1 MGALFQDLGCSFR
14 QFLKAKG
21 FAALAIVTLALG
33 IGANTALFTIVNAVL
48 LRPLPYLHPDRL
60 VAIERG
66 KSLVT
71 GQGTT
76 SWLNY
81 RDIRDQSH
89 VFAAVAGYSNDISV
103 VQTRDGSHTVVAP
116 HVTPNTFSML
126 GAQPLLGRT
135 FTDAEAQ
142 PNGEQVVIISE
153 GLWRSTF
160 HSDSKILG
168 KVVRVG
174 GIPRTIVGVMPES
187 FRFPEEM
194 GHDITDGVW
203 LPIQPTGEMLNDR
216 GYSFFSIIGQLR
228 PGASVQ
234 QAKADLDQVANY
246 IHRLDPHQGA
256 DLQFIA
262 GSYQEMLTGPVRPV
276 FYGLLG
282 ALALLLL
289 IACANVANL
298 LIARCI
304 ARRHEFAVRAA
315 LGAGRARLIRQM
327 LTEGAVLSLL
337 GCGLGFALVQ
347 LILAGV
353 SKLPPDTIPSASYI
367 AVRWNIMLLL
377 AAIATFTTILS
388 SIAPA
393 FLASRTDP
401 QPVLQ
406 AVSRGVGSRSAA
418 GQLTRSLVIAEV
430 ALATVLL
437 CGTGLLFHTLW
448 NLEHA
453 RLGFDVSH
461 ITTFTAM
468 PGDAAGFS
476 NLAVSQDSANA
487 PVSVAATTYGPSL
500 DRIRHTPGVEAA
512 SLATAPPLSGVQMGT
527 SFDVLGRPKNPGY
540 QPPNARVTAVGG
552 DYAKTLGMAIEHGR
566 MINEADTDT
575 AQYVAVINEA
585 LAKQV
590 FPNENPLQHQIDL
603 GGKDTGMLR
612 PYTIVGVIADP
623 ADDKVGAK
631 VHPMIMLPYQQIP
644 TTSLFYQVLLKTIV
658 SFVVKTRGDVSLA
671 PEMRAIFHDT
681 APDYA
686 LDNFKTMQTI
696 VSENIFSQRLGLYLI
711 AAFAGLAVVMV
722 IAGLYGVLAQL
733 VSYRRR
739 EIGIRM
745 ALGATRESMAAL
757 VLKQGSVLLIAG
769 LFIGLALAALAGR
782 LITSFL
788 YNVHPLDLLT
798 YVSVVFVALLIGT
811 LASLIPARRAATLEP
826 MQALRED

>member
-1 MGALFQDLGCSFR
+1 MGALFQDLRCSFR
-14 QFLKAKG
+14 QLLKAKG
-21 FAALAIVTLALG
+21 FAVLAIVTLALG

-48 LRPLPYLHPDRL
+48 LRPLPYLHSNRL
-60 VAIERG
+60 VAIQKG
-66 KSLVT
+66 TSLAT

-103 VQTRDGSHTVVAP
+103 VQTKDGSQTVVAP
-116 HVTPNTFSML
+116 HVTPNTFPML
-126 GAQPLLGRT
+126 GAQPLFGRA
-135 FTDAEAQ
+135 FTDAEAE

-160 HSDSKILG
+160 HSDPKILG
-168 KVVRVG
+168 QVVRVG
-174 GIPRTIVGVMPES
+174 GIPRTVIGVMPES

-194 GHDITDGVW
+194 GHDITKGVW

-216 GYSFFSIIGQLR
+216 GYNFFSIVGQLR
-228 PGASVQ
+228 PGVSVQ

-246 IHRLDPHQGA
+246 IRRVDPKESSG
-256 DLQFIA
+256 LQFTV
-262 GSYQEMLTGPVRPV
+262 GPYQEMLTGPVRPV

-367 AVRWNIMLLL
+367 AVRWNVILLL
-377 AAIATFTTILS
+377 AAIATFTTVLS
-388 SIAPA
+388 SVAPA
-393 FLASRTDP
+393 FLAARTDP

-406 AVSRGVGSRSAA
+406 AGSRGVGARSAA
-418 GQLTRSLVIAEV
+418 GRLTRSLVITEV

-453 RLGFDVSH
+453 RLGFDVSR

-476 NLAVSQDSANA
+476 NLAVSQDTANA
-487 PVSVAATTYGPSL
+487 PVSIAVTAYGPVL
-500 DRIRHTPGVEAA
+500 ERIRNSAGVEAA
-512 SLATAPPLSGVQMGT
+512 ALATAPPLSGVQLGT
-527 SFDVLGRPKNPGY
+527 SFEVLGRPKDPSHEL
-540 QPPNARVTAVGG
+540 NARITAVSD
-552 DYAKTLGMAIEHGR
+552 DYAKTLGIAVERGR
-566 MINEADTDT
+566 MITDADNAT
-575 AQYVAVINEA
+575 APYVVVINDA
-585 LAKQV
+585 LAKQF
-590 FPNENPLQHQIDL
+590 FPNEDPLQRQIDL
-603 GGKDTGMLR
+603 GGKDTGMLK
-612 PYTIVGVIADP
+612 PYTIVGIIADQ
-623 ADDKVGAK
+623 ANDKIGDK
-631 VHPMIMLPYQQIP
+631 VHPMLFVPYQQIP
-644 TTSLFYQVLLKTIV
+644 TTSLFYQGLLKTIV
-658 SFVVKTRGDVSLA
+658 NFVVKTRGDVPVA
-671 PEMRAIFHDT
+671 PLMRAIFHQT

-686 LDNFKTMQTI
+686 LDNFKTMQA
-696 VSENIFSQRLGLYLI
+696 VVNESIFSERLGLYLI
-711 AAFAGLAVVMV
+711 AAFASLAIAMVV
-722 IAGLYGVLAQL
+722 AGLYGVLAQL

-757 VLKQGSVLLIAG
+757 VLKQGSVLLAAG
-769 LFIGLALAALAGR
+769 LLLGLAMAVFAGR

-788 YNVHPLDLLT
+788 YNVRPLDLMT
-798 YVSVVFVALLIGT
+798 YISVVFVALLIGS
-811 LASLIPARRAATLEP
+811 LASLIPARRAATVEP

>member
-1 MGALFQDLGCSFR
+1 MGALIQDLRCSLR
-14 QFLKAKG
+14 QLLKSKG

-48 LRPLPYLHPDRL
+48 LRPLPYLHSNRL
-60 VAIERG
+60 VAVEIG
-66 KSLVT
+66 TTLAT

-81 RDIRDQSH
+81 TDLRDQSH
-89 VFAAVAGYSNDISV
+89 VFDAVAGYSSDVSV
-103 VQTRDGSHTVVAP
+103 VQTKDGSQSVVAP
-116 HVTPNTFSML
+116 HVSPNVFPML

-135 FTDAEAQ
+135 FTEAEGQ
-142 PNGEQVVIISE
+142 PNSEQSVIISE
-153 GLWRSTF
+153 GLWRSAF
-160 HSDSKILG
+160 HSDPQILG
-168 KVVRVG
+168 QSIRVG
-174 GIPRTIVGVMPES
+174 GTPRTIVGVMPES

-194 GHDITDGVW
+194 GHDITKGIW
-203 LPIQPTGEMLNDR
+203 LPIQPTGEMLTDR
-216 GYSFFSIIGQLR
+216 GYHFFSIIGSLR
-228 PGASVQ
+228 PGVSLQ
-234 QAKADLDQVANY
+234 QATADLNQVAAN
-246 IHRLDPHQGA
+246 IHRANPKDISDVHFA
-256 DLQFIA
+256 V

-315 LGAGRARLIRQM
+315 LGAGRGRLIRQM

-337 GCGLGFALVQ
+337 GCGVGFALVQ

-353 SKLPPDTIPSASYI
+353 SKLPPDTIPSASSI
-367 AVRWNIMLLL
+367 AVHWTVVLLL

-388 SIAPA
+388 SVAPA

-401 QPVLQ
+401 QPALQ
-406 AVSRGVGSRSAA
+406 AGSRGVGSRSA
-418 GQLTRSLVIAEV
+418 GGRLTRALVISEV

-448 NLEHA
+448 NLEHT
-453 RLGFDVSH
+453 RLGFDVSNV
-461 ITTFTAM
+461 TTFIAM

-476 NLAVSQDSANA
+476 GLTVSQKTNNA
-487 PVSVAATTYGPSL
+487 PVSIAVTAYAPAL
-500 DRIRHTPGVEAA
+500 ERIRHTPGVESAA
-512 SLATAPPLSGVQMGT
+512 LATAPPLSGVQLGT
-527 SFDVLGRPKNPGY
+527 SFYILGRPKNPGHE
-540 QPPNARVTAVGG
+540 PEANITAISD
-552 DYAKTLGMAIEHGR
+552 DYARTMGIAVERGR
-566 MINEADTDT
+566 MVTDADSST
-575 AQYVAVINEA
+575 APYVIVINEV
-585 LAKQV
+585 LAKQY
-590 FPNENPLQHQIDL
+590 FLNENPLQHQLDL

-612 PYTIVGVIADP
+612 PYTIVGVISDQADR
-623 ADDKVGAK
+623 KVGQAPQ
-631 VHPMIMLPYQQIP
+631 PMLFIPYQQIP
-644 TTSLFYQVLLKTIV
+644 TTSLFYPGLLKTIV
-658 SFVVKTRGDVSLA
+658 SFVVKTRGDVPVA

-686 LDNFKTMQTI
+686 LDDFKTMQTV
-696 VSENIFSQRLGLYLI
+696 VSDSIFSQRLGLYLI

-722 IAGLYGVLAQL
+722 VAGLYGVLAQL

-745 ALGATRESMAAL
+745 ALGATRESMAYL
-757 VLKQGSVLLIAG
+757 VLKQGSVLLVAGLIAG
-769 LFIGLALAALAGR
+769 VALAALGGQ
-782 LITSFL
+782 LVTGFL
-788 YNVHPLDLLT
+788 YNVHPLDLAT
-798 YVSVVFVALLIGT
+798 YVAVIFVALIIGT
-811 LASLIPARRAATLEP
+811 LASLIPARRAATVEP